1 MKMWK
6 FIRYISFIAITL
18 SIINCGGEDR
28 NIKVDNSNITSED
41 VCKLINPNDLE
52 SIVGKELLASPDNK
66 NKFNNARVCSYT
78 NKSGYPYFVL
88 TLYFNEKGEELSYFA
103 PPNNVFNSYIK
114 VLNGTETETIAVIS
128 KESENTIELLAK
140 SDKRVVAISLFNV
153 EANDES
159 NNQKILIKKIQD
171 MANQAKNLK

>member
-52 SIVGKELLASPDNK
+52 SIVGKQLLASPDNK

-88 TLYFNEKGEELSYFA
+88 TLYFSQLPHPKG
-103 PPNNVFNSYIK
+103 
-114 VLNGTETETIAVIS
+114 
-128 KESENTIELLAK
+128 
-140 SDKRVVAISLFNV
+140 
-153 EANDES
+153 
-159 NNQKILIKKIQD
+159 
-171 MANQAKNLK
+171 